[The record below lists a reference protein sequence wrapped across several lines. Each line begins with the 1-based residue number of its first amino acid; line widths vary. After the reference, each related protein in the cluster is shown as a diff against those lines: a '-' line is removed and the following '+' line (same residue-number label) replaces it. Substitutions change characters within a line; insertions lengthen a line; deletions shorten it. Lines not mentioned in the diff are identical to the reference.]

1 MISWIKEVIK
11 NEYHIIKLI
20 SKNNNS
26 EIKLIQNNSTGKKLV
41 LKELNGDC
49 EVYKKLIN
57 INHKNL
63 PIIYEAISENNNS
76 IILEEYIDGITVG
89 DILETGLY
97 TDEGAYEVIR
107 QLCNALN
114 VLHDNNI
121 IHRDI
126 KPENIMITNDGDVKL
141 IDYNIARI
149 KKPEENR
156 KDTRVLGTIGFAAP
170 EQFGIAK
177 SDERTD
183 IYALGILINVMLTGE
198 HPSKKIC
205 TGRWKK
211 IVQKCTS
218 INPNDRYRKVEDI
231 IN

>member
-76 IILEEYIDGITVG
+76 IIIEEYIDGITVG

-107 QLCNALN
+107 QLCNALK

>member
-26 EIKLIQNNSTGKKLV
+26 EIKLIENNSTGKKLV

-49 EVYKKLIN
+49 EAYKKLVN

-76 IILEEYIDGITVG
+76 VILEEYIDGITVG

-107 QLCNALN
+107 QLCNALK

-170 EQFGIAK
+170 EQFGIAM

-205 TGRWKK
+205 TGRWKR

>member
-1 MISWIKEVIK
+1 
-11 NEYHIIKLI
+11 
-20 SKNNNS
+20 
-26 EIKLIQNNSTGKKLV
+26 
-41 LKELNGDC
+41 
-49 EVYKKLIN
+49 
-57 INHKNL
+57 
-63 PIIYEAISENNNS
+63 
-76 IILEEYIDGITVG
+76 
-89 DILETGLY
+89 
-97 TDEGAYEVIR
+97 
-107 QLCNALN
+107 
-114 VLHDNNI
+114 
-121 IHRDI
+121 
-126 KPENIMITNDGDVKL
+126 MITNDGDVKL

-170 EQFGIAK
+170 EQFGIAM

-205 TGRWKK
+205 TGRWKR

>member
-126 KPENIMITNDGDVKL
+126 KPENIMITNDGDVK
-141 IDYNIARI
+141 
-149 KKPEENR
+149 
-156 KDTRVLGTIGFAAP
+156 
-170 EQFGIAK
+170 
-177 SDERTD
+177 
-183 IYALGILINVMLTGE
+183 
-198 HPSKKIC
+198 
-205 TGRWKK
+205 
-211 IVQKCTS
+211 
-218 INPNDRYRKVEDI
+218 
-231 IN
+231 

>member
-1 MISWIKEVIK
+1 MINWIKTVLNK
-11 NEYHIIKLI
+11 EYHMVKLI
-20 SKNNNS
+20 SKNNDS
-26 EIKLIQNNSTGKKLV
+26 EIKLIENNLTGKKFV
-41 LKELNGDC
+41 LKEFNGTC
-49 EVYKKLIN
+49 EAYKKLID

-63 PIIYEAISENNNS
+63 PIVYEAISENNCS
-76 IILEEYIDGITVG
+76 VVIEEYIDGITVG
-89 DILETGLY
+89 EILETGLY
-97 TDEGAYEVIR
+97 TDEGTYEVIN
-107 QLCNALN
+107 QLCDALS

-141 IDYNIARI
+141 IDYNIARV
-149 KKPEENR
+149 KKSEINR
-156 KDTRVLGTIGFAAP
+156 KDTVVLGTIGFAAP
-170 EQFGIAK
+170 EQFGISS

-205 TGRWKK
+205 TGKWKK

-218 INPNDRYRKVEDI
+218 INPDDRYSKVTDI
-231 IN
+231 LN

>member
-97 TDEGAYEVIR
+97 TEEGAYEVIR
-107 QLCNALN
+107 QLCNALK

-218 INPNDRYRKVEDI
+218 INPNDRYSSVTDI
-231 IN
+231 LN